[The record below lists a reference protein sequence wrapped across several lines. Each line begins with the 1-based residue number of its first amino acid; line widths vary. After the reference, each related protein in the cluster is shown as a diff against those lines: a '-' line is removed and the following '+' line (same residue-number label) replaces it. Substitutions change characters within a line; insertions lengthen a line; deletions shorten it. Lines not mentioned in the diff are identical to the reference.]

1 MGRLAQTLGL
11 MINFE
16 VFLAAVGGTAV
27 VAAAAGILLKSLI
40 EKAIDHRLKLSEE
53 RIKLLLVESMRRR
66 GKIFDLQVE
75 PLRLITAT
83 IYEARNIARELSA
96 STTSNPDGKEE
107 RLADLHRLLVRQLHD
122 YRVLLPDAVF
132 LLVHDGQY
140 ALFGYIEAARA
151 RRARH
156 LPETADEARQRNT
169 TRMTEE
175 QRMPDEI
182 VRRFHHLDGLYT
194 STLFKV
200 QEHFGL
206 QDEA

>member
-96 STTSNPDGKEE
+96 STTSNPDGK
-107 RLADLHRLLVRQLHD
+107 L
-122 YRVLLPDAVF
+122 
-132 LLVHDGQY
+132 
-140 ALFGYIEAARA
+140 
-151 RRARH
+151 
-156 LPETADEARQRNT
+156 
-169 TRMTEE
+169 
-175 QRMPDEI
+175 
-182 VRRFHHLDGLYT
+182 
-194 STLFKV
+194 
-200 QEHFGL
+200 
-206 QDEA
+206 